1 MNGTRLASCIALT
14 IGLLVTAPAG
24 ATESEAECVGPTS
37 ATKVYVTV
45 EKIRSNDGLIAV
57 TLYPDK
63 MSRFLVKRGALFVRR
78 VAARAPTTQFCL
90 FAPEPGTYG
99 IAIYHDANANYHI
112 DRAGALGLPTE
123 GFGFSNNASTLF
135 GLPNF
140 NSVRIKLHHDMH
152 TAIRLRYLRGDEA
165 QKAQP

>member
-1 MNGTRLASCIALT
+1 MAA
-14 IGLLVTAPAG
+14 APVS
-24 ATESEAECVGPTS
+24 ATESTAECVGPPS
-37 ATKVYVTV
+37 ATKVHLTI
-45 EKIRSNDGLIAV
+45 EKIRSSDGLIAV

-63 MSRFLVKRGALFVRR
+63 ITRFLVKRGALFVRR
-78 VAARAPTTQFCL
+78 VPARAPTTQFCL

-99 IAIYHDANANYHI
+99 IAIYHDANANHHI

-140 NSVRIKLHHDMH
+140 RSVRIKLNHDMH

-165 QKAQP
+165 QKALP